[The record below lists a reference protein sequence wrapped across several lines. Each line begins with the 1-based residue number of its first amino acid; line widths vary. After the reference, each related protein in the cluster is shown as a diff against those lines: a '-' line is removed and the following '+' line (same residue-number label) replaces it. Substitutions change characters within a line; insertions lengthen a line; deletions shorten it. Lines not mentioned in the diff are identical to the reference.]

1 MIAPE
6 SLYLR
11 TARLCRAPASPLP
24 AAARAQ
30 RHSQAAQGERE
41 AIVADMA
48 RLSVEAGAVARAA
61 KAAGKER
68 EGRLVEVDVWK
79 LEVRRLRTLL
89 SRWVHCGCCVRVGW

>member
-1 MIAPE
+1 
-6 SLYLR
+6 
-11 TARLCRAPASPLP
+11 
-24 AAARAQ
+24 
-30 RHSQAAQGERE
+30 
-41 AIVADMA
+41 MA

-89 SRWVHCGCCVRVGW
+89 SRWVH

>member
-1 MIAPE
+1 
-6 SLYLR
+6 
-11 TARLCRAPASPLP
+11 
-24 AAARAQ
+24 
-30 RHSQAAQGERE
+30 
-41 AIVADMA
+41 MA